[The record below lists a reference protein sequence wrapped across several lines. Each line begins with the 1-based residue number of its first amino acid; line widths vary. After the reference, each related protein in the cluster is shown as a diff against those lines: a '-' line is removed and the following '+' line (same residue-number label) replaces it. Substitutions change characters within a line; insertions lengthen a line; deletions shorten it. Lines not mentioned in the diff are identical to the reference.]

1 MADFVPYADDP
12 VRVAEDIVPTIKR
25 KNKQASRNPLK
36 GIRNVYKNP
45 KSVLTSVFKKRAAK
59 NKGKRLAQSKKKKDE
74 SSSSE
79 ELDSSSE
86 SSSSSSSPDEQND
99 AASPDKV
106 YAGEVSDLSTNSH
119 SQIRYNLPLNIPQ
132 QHHVNYDSDDQSV
145 GSNISSAS
153 TSSSASAQVR
163 SFLNN
168 GVSSQIREKVK
179 SVLRD
184 TSEYKTPREPK
195 APPVKPHQKRSVTFE
210 EARKQSDLREKEQY
224 KPVEPVQ
231 VKKERVY
238 TRSEIDDV
246 FSKVRHNHYAS
257 IKSSL
262 ESRFP
267 VDARDGYG
275 NTMLILASQNNNKRI
290 LKLCLR
296 YHADINAVNNKG
308 NTALHYSCFYEY
320 TELSQTLRKYG
331 AKVDIKNNDGNICFV
346 MKAVR

>member
-1 MADFVPYADDP
+1 M
-12 VRVAEDIVPTIKR
+12 
-25 KNKQASRNPLK
+25 
-36 GIRNVYKNP
+36 YKNP

-179 SVLRD
+179 SG
-184 TSEYKTPREPK
+184 
-195 APPVKPHQKRSVTFE
+195 
-210 EARKQSDLREKEQY
+210 
-224 KPVEPVQ
+224 
-231 VKKERVY
+231 KKIRGDE
-238 TRSEIDDV
+238 T
-246 FSKVRHNHYAS
+246 
-257 IKSSL
+257 
-262 ESRFP
+262 
-267 VDARDGYG
+267 
-275 NTMLILASQNNNKRI
+275 
-290 LKLCLR
+290 
-296 YHADINAVNNKG
+296 
-308 NTALHYSCFYEY
+308 
-320 TELSQTLRKYG
+320 
-331 AKVDIKNNDGNICFV
+331 
-346 MKAVR
+346 